1 MQQIHSF
8 LEPYRIPLTD
18 NKKAD
23 DILILQG
30 KEYIRQHLYE
40 PFNLEQVASYLHIS
54 KYHFIRKFK
63 QKVARDG
70 VPSEFK
76 KREAYDK
83 PGVRRRNAKK
93 EGIKNS
99 QKRNRANNRDY

>member
-1 MQQIHSF
+1 MA
-8 LEPYRIPLTD
+8 T
-18 NKKAD
+18 KVAVK
-23 DILILQG
+23 G
-30 KEYIRQHLYE
+30 
-40 PFNLEQVASYLHIS
+40 NLDLAL
-54 KYHFIRKFK
+54 KRFK

-70 VPSEFK
+70 VPSEWK

-83 PGVRRRNAKK
+83 PGVRRRAAKK

>member
-1 MQQIHSF
+1 MMA
-8 LEPYRIPLTD
+8 TKVTV
-18 NKKAD
+18 NK
-23 DILILQG
+23 G
-30 KEYIRQHLYE
+30 
-40 PFNLEQVASYLHIS
+40 NLDQAL
-54 KYHFIRKFK
+54 RKFK

-70 VPSEFK
+70 VPTECR

-83 PGVRRRNAKK
+83 PGVRRRAAKK

>member
-1 MQQIHSF
+1 MATKVTV
-8 LEPYRIPLTD
+8 R
-18 NKKAD
+18 
-23 DILILQG
+23 G
-30 KEYIRQHLYE
+30 
-40 PFNLEQVASYLHIS
+40 NLDQAL
-54 KYHFIRKFK
+54 RKFK

-83 PGVRRRNAKK
+83 PGVRRRLAKK

-99 QKRNRANNRDY
+99 Q

>member
-1 MQQIHSF
+1 MATKVTV
-8 LEPYRIPLTD
+8 R
-18 NKKAD
+18 
-23 DILILQG
+23 G
-30 KEYIRQHLYE
+30 
-40 PFNLEQVASYLHIS
+40 NLDQAL
-54 KYHFIRKFK
+54 RKFK

-70 VPSEFK
+70 VPSECK

-99 QKRNRANNRDY
+99 QKRNRANNRDYQSLFFLTKNFFYDIIWNTLGVS